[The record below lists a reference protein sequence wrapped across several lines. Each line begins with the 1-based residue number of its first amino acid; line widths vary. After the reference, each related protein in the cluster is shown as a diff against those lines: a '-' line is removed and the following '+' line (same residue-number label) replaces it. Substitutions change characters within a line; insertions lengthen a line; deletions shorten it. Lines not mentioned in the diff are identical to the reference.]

1 MTAPYPHQHL
11 LVTAGARPGEV
22 PAEPL
27 TFEAIPDKVPTVKL
41 PPTAPLGSTSFTLPL
56 LMTALAV
63 NTPMSS
69 FTPSS
74 LITTFTATSTG

>member
-1 MTAPYPHQHL
+1 MVAPYPHQHL

-27 TFEAIPDKVPTVKL
+27 TFEAIPDTVPTAKL
-41 PPTAPLGSTSFTLPL
+41 PPAVVIGSTNFTLPL
-56 LMTALAV
+56 LRTALAV